1 MNEIVLYSTGCPKCT
16 VLEKKLTDKGVS
28 YAINRDVDEM
38 INIGIESIPVLKVN
52 GELLNFADAIKWVN
66 EQ

>member
-16 VLEKKLTDKGVS
+16 VLEKKLTDKGIS

-38 INIGIESIPVLKVN
+38 INIGIESIPVLKVD

>member
-16 VLEKKLTDKGVS
+16 VLEKKLTDKGIS

-38 INIGIESIPVLKVN
+38 INIGIESIPVLKVDD
-52 GELLNFADAIKWVN
+52 ELLNFADAIKWVN

>member
-38 INIGIESIPVLKVN
+38 INIGIESIPVLKVD